1 MHPAVPSARGGGDE
15 DEEEEGRG
23 GGGGVLTQVGSWWDQ
38 NYECQHTQ
46 PNDVGHRE
54 DLNSAVIPGR
64 RMSERR
70 RMRG

>member
-1 MHPAVPSARGGGDE
+1 MPPAVPSARGGGDE
-15 DEEEEGRG
+15 EER
-23 GGGGVLTQVGSWWDQ
+23 GGGVLTQVGSWWDQ

-64 RMSERR
+64 RMSE
-70 RMRG
+70 MGGGGGNI